1 MTQVGQN
8 PKHGVRRGVLLRHIV
23 SWPHYSP
30 LISFPSSLRVGFW
43 WQFGA
48 KKKFVGYV
56 LLGGLRDTQICT
68 LAFSDEELTSAHL
81 QPPSIPIYEGVFRV
95 HKVLF
100 FFSLLLLL
108 LFLFGFF
115 AGFLCVC
122 VCDRDINSKPVKATV
137 VF

>member
-48 KKKFVGYV
+48 KKLKFVGYV

-68 LAFSDEELTSAHL
+68 LAFSDEKFHRAHLSTSAV
-81 QPPSIPIYEGVFRV
+81 SIHPY
-95 HKVLF
+95 L
-100 FFSLLLLL
+100 
-108 LFLFGFF
+108 
-115 AGFLCVC
+115 
-122 VCDRDINSKPVKATV
+122 
-137 VF
+137 

>member
-81 QPPSIPIYEGVFRV
+81 RSPSIPIYEGVFRV
-95 HKVLF
+95 HKVLGF
-100 FFSLLLLL
+100 FFLVVVVVVFVWFFVCFL
-108 LFLFGFF
+108 LFFF
-115 AGFLCVC
+115 CSPPFFYCM
-122 VCDRDINSKPVKATV
+122 
-137 VF
+137 